1 MTKADLVEKIFEKIG
16 LSKKEAQ
23 EIIEILFDTM
33 KQTFIEGESV
43 KISGFGTFNVRQK
56 MARRGRN
63 PKTGDDLEITP
74 RRVITFRA
82 SNQLKAFMEKMM
94 SKSAQQSL
102 KTSISFPD
110 KLFYK
115 IGEVSRIVD
124 VEPYVLRYWETE
136 FPFLKPRKNKSG
148 QRVYVKKDVEL
159 LLTIK
164 NLLYQERY
172 TIEGVRKQLG
182 VASAG
187 NESRP
192 AKDIQKREV
201 SQPSAAIEHV
211 KKRLREILSQLQ

>member
-1 MTKADLVEKIFEKIG
+1 
-16 LSKKEAQ
+16 
-23 EIIEILFDTM
+23 
-33 KQTFIEGESV
+33 
-43 KISGFGTFNVRQK
+43 
-56 MARRGRN
+56 
-63 PKTGDDLEITP
+63 
-74 RRVITFRA
+74 
-82 SNQLKAFMEKMM
+82 M

-172 TIEGVRKQLG
+172 TIEGVIKQLG